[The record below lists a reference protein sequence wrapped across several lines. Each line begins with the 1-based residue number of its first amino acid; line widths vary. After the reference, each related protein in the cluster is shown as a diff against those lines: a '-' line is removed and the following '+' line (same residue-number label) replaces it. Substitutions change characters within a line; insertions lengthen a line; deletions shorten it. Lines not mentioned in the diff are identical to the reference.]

1 MNLKL
6 VIFDMDGVLVDACE
20 WHRVALN
27 KSLEKLSNYTITKED
42 HYSTFNGLPTKIKL
56 KKLAEMGRISF
67 DNHAEIN
74 NLKQEKTIEI
84 INTMCDVDHSKVEL
98 LKWLQDQ
105 GIIVACY
112 TNSIRKTTNL
122 MLQKTGIID
131 FFAKILTNQD
141 VENSKPHPE
150 GYNNIL
156 ETFNILP
163 EECIIVEDSPK
174 GLEAAYA
181 SGCFVMKVVNPSE
194 VIKENIRSYINENF
208 NTNGRSRQ

>member
-1 MNLKL
+1 
-6 VIFDMDGVLVDACE
+6 
-20 WHRVALN
+20 
-27 KSLEKLSNYTITKED
+27 
-42 HYSTFNGLPTKIKL
+42 
-56 KKLAEMGRISF
+56 
-67 DNHAEIN
+67 
-74 NLKQEKTIEI
+74 
-84 INTMCDVDHSKVEL
+84 MCDVDHSKVEL